1 MASSLLYFT
10 VPEDKVDV
18 VIVSNGTPLHVRGV
32 ATPGWSSCRDR
43 ILVSVL

>member
-18 VIVSNGTPLHVRGV
+18 VIVSNGTPLYVRGSLLLAGV
-32 ATPGWSSCRDR
+32 RCRDR